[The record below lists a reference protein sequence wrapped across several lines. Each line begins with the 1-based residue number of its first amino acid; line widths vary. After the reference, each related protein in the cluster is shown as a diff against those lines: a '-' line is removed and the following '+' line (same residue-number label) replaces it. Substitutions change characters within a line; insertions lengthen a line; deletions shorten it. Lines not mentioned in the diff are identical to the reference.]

1 MSEPMRIH
9 RALARAGVAS
19 RRHAEAMIAEGRVL
33 VNGVPAR
40 VGQSVDPANDR
51 VQVDGRDVAIALPAH
66 RWFVLNKPA
75 GVMTTRHD
83 PEGRR
88 TVFELVPEVAGLT
101 YVGRLDFLTEG
112 VLLLTND
119 GEGANRLTHPSTEVE
134 RVYLA
139 TVRGNAK
146 QAAEEA
152 RQGVELEDGLVK
164 PAWVNVRPAENRR
177 WLFEVAI
184 REGRTREVRRLCAAL
199 GLEVERL
206 ERVQFGPVRIGE
218 LAPGAWRE
226 LSPREAAMLEVMT
239 GTDVP
244 AGKPPKKRDDRV
256 RPAAKRDDRA
266 RPAARRDDRAR
277 PSAKR
282 DDRAR
287 PAAKRDERAR
297 PAGRGERGAGGEARS
312 RVSSS
317 KRGSQRD

>member
-1 MSEPMRIH
+1 MRIH

-40 VGQSVDPANDR
+40 VGQSIDPSTDR
-51 VQVDGRDVAIALPAH
+51 VQVDGRAVEMAPSAH

-88 TVFELVPEVAGLT
+88 TVFELVPDVAGLT

-119 GEGANRLTHPSTEVE
+119 GEGANRLTHPSSEVE

-152 RQGVELEDGLVK
+152 RRGVELEDGLVK
-164 PAWVNVRPAENRR
+164 PAWVNVRALENRR
-177 WLFEVAI
+177 WSFEVAI

-218 LAPGAWRE
+218 LQPGAWRE
-226 LSPREAAMLEVMT
+226 LSPREAAMLEVLT

-244 AGKPPKKRDDRV
+244 AGKPPRRRDDRQ
-256 RPAAKRDDRA
+256 RPAARRTDDS
-266 RPAARRDDRAR
+266 RPAARRDRA
-277 PSAKR
+277 
-282 DDRAR
+282 
-287 PAAKRDERAR
+287 
-297 PAGRGERGAGGEARS
+297 GEGGQRS

-317 KRGSQRD
+317 GRQPRRDRRRD

>member
-19 RRHAEAMIAEGRVL
+19 RRHAEVMIAEGRVL

-40 VGQSVDPANDR
+40 VGQSIDPSKDR
-51 VQVDGRDVAIALPAH
+51 VQVDGRDVEIALPAH

-88 TVFELVPEVAGLT
+88 TVFELVPDVAGLT

-146 QAAEEA
+146 QAAAEA

-164 PAWVNVRPAENRR
+164 PAWVNVRPLENRR
-177 WLFEVAI
+177 WSFEVAI

-218 LAPGAWRE
+218 LASGAWRE
-226 LSPREAAMLEVMT
+226 LSPREAAMLEVLT

-256 RPAAKRDDRA
+256 RPGDAR
-266 RPAARRDDRAR
+266 RPAKPRN
-277 PSAKR
+277 
-282 DDRAR
+282 
-287 PAAKRDERAR
+287 
-297 PAGRGERGAGGEARS
+297 AGGSREALSARDTGRSRDPGRSRDAGASRDTGGARS

-317 KRGSQRD
+317 KRRPRRD